1 MNSLTPGPRL
11 AGKTIV
17 VTGAGGGI
25 GAAIADRLDNGG
37 ARVIATDLV
46 SDPSR
51 GIRGLDVTDAKH
63 WHTLGEKLG
72 SDGGVH
78 GLVNCAGITRRAR
91 LNEVTTADMTDA
103 YAVNVLAPLLAIQ
116 TLSPLM
122 PAGSSIVNIGSIA
135 ALTAH
140 YPVAYTTSKWAVR
153 GLTHTAALAL
163 GERGIRVNIVHPGF
177 IDTPMTAT
185 APDAFRSASVGE
197 TALGRAGTADEVAST
212 VEFLL
217 SDDSAYITGNEII
230 VDGGA
235 TSHGGVKSISDALR
249 TATTTPSITKDS
261 A

>member
-1 MNSLTPGPRL
+1 MTAHNSGRL

-25 GAAIADRLDNGG
+25 GAAIVGRLEHAG
-37 ARVIATDLV
+37 AEVIALDRTSTAV
-46 SDPSR
+46 PPVR
-51 GIRGLDVTDAKH
+51 GFDVTDAQQ
-63 WHTLGEKLG
+63 WRTLADDHGT
-72 SDGGVH
+72 VH

-91 LNEVTTADMTDA
+91 LHEVTAADMIDT
-103 YAVNVLAPLLAIQ
+103 YRVNVLAPVLAIQ
-116 TLSPLM
+116 ALSPLM
-122 PAGSSIVNIGSIA
+122 PAGASIVNIGSIA

-177 IDTPMTAT
+177 IDTPMTAS
-185 APDAFRSASVGE
+185 APDAFRSASIGE
-197 TALGRAGTADEVAST
+197 TALGRAGSTDEVAGT

-217 SDDSAYITGNEII
+217 SDDSAYITGSEIT

-249 TATTTPSITKDS
+249 AATNTPSITKES
-261 A
+261 V

>member
-1 MNSLTPGPRL
+1 MNSLAPGPRL

-17 VTGAGGGI
+17 VTGATGGI

-37 ARVIATDLV
+37 ARVIAVDLMP
-46 SDPSR
+46 DPGR
-51 GIRGLDVTDAKH
+51 GIRGLDVTDARD
-63 WHTLGEKLG
+63 WHTLRETLG
-72 SDGGVH
+72 ADGGVH

-91 LNEVTTADMTDA
+91 LQEVTPADMTDT

-122 PAGSSIVNIGSIA
+122 PVGASIVNIGSIA

-163 GERGIRVNIVHPGF
+163 GESGIRVNIVHPGF
-177 IDTPMTAT
+177 IDTPMTAS
-185 APDAFRSASVGE
+185 APDAFRSASIGE
-197 TALGRAGTADEVAST
+197 TALGRAGSVADVAGT

-217 SDDSAYITGNEII
+217 SDDAAYITGSEIT

-249 TATTTPSITKDS
+249 TATTASSITKES

>member
-1 MNSLTPGPRL
+1 MTAHNSGRLT
-11 AGKTIV
+11 GKTIV
-17 VTGAGGGI
+17 VTGAAGGI
-25 GAAIADRLDNGG
+25 GAAIVGRLEHAG
-37 ARVIATDLV
+37 AEVIALDRTSTAAPPV
-46 SDPSR
+46 R
-51 GIRGLDVTDAKH
+51 GFDVTDAQQ
-63 WHTLGEKLG
+63 WRTLA
-72 SDGGVH
+72 DGHAGPIH

-91 LNEVTTADMTDA
+91 LQEVTPADMTDT

-122 PAGSSIVNIGSIA
+122 PVGASIVNIGSIA

-163 GERGIRVNIVHPGF
+163 GESGIRVNIVHPGF
-177 IDTPMTAT
+177 IDTPMTAS
-185 APDAFRSASVGE
+185 APDAFRSASIGE
-197 TALGRAGTADEVAST
+197 TALGRAGSVADVAGT

-217 SDDSAYITGNEII
+217 SDDAAYITGSEIT

-249 TATTTPSITKDS
+249 TATTASSITKES